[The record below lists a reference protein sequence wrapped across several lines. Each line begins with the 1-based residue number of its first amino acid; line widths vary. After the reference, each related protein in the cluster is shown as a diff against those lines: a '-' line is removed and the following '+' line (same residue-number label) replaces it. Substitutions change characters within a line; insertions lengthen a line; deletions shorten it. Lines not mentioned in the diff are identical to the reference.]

1 MLPKEQE
8 DLVWRRIMISP
19 PPRLSPS
26 ITSTASTL
34 TRKRLLK
41 VGSTWAMTAAD
52 LMRTP
57 LASSGRSWL
66 VQTMNRRWMGDTSR
80 RRRTTGVAKGSRV
93 VGGLSHRRRPP
104 HQAGWVGGC
113 DLARRA
119 GRSRTFAPASA
130 ATRRHTMTCVN
141 RWRC

>member
-1 MLPKEQE
+1 
-8 DLVWRRIMISP
+8 
-19 PPRLSPS
+19 
-26 ITSTASTL
+26 
-34 TRKRLLK
+34 
-41 VGSTWAMTAAD
+41 MTAAD

-113 DLARRA
+113 GVARRA
-119 GRSRTFAPASA
+119 GRSRTVAPASA
-130 ATRRHTMTCVN
+130 TTRFHTKTCAN
-141 RWRC
+141 HRRRESQSRRWRRCRRQSRPPPTWTNDCI